1 MKKKKI
7 LRTIFTLMML
17 LMLCGCGNVSE
28 APAPEDDTEKEEAE
42 MYEVDYLG
50 CKDDFKKAKDS
61 YKEGKKVTLYYDVIA
76 TDTDY
81 TFYLDDEVL
90 DVDYSD
96 SKGYIIT
103 FIMPDHDVTLRVES
117 RNTMEPP
124 MDELLE
130 KLLAESGASE
140 SDVVSFIRD
149 DFDED
154 GTDEAFAIIGKETE
168 EFGDRLP
175 IEGAAWFVGAYDCK
189 ELHHSS
195 GLGINNE
202 IRFMTVGGTN
212 FVMFDDIYVSEGYTI
227 VYYVSDSLVKEAD
240 FSGYGMVAPGDD
252 EDRFTITDSSYD
264 MYLDTEL
271 GFCMG
276 HTWKRYYFF
285 YDDWYDGFYEFAGT
299 DIDAETAEYWC
310 GFDIVG
316 ELIPDDAQIN
326 NIFCRGNG
334 LIVINYEIE
343 KEDGCIYYYHYIY
356 DFLNDSMIDDYGNV
370 VENGEPCDGVVLN
383 HLVPGMESYPEV
395 PGPNDTYWYG
405 TANG

>member
-1 MKKKKI
+1 MKMKKLLCQI
-7 LRTIFTLMML
+7 LISMML
-17 LMLCGCGNVSE
+17 LILCGCGDVSE
-28 APAPEDDTEKEEAE
+28 APTPDPEDEEETE

-61 YKEGKKVTLYYDVIA
+61 YEEGKKVTLYYDIIA

-124 MDELLE
+124 MDELLV
-130 KLLAESGASE
+130 KLLAEAEASE
-140 SDVVSFIRD
+140 SDVISFIRD
-149 DFDED
+149 DFDGD

-168 EFGDRLP
+168 EFGDRMP
-175 IEGAAWFVGAYDCK
+175 VEGAVWFVGAGECK
-189 ELHHSS
+189 QLHHSV

-202 IRFMTVGGTN
+202 IRYMTEGGVN
-212 FVMFDDIYVSEGYTI
+212 FVMFDEIFVSESYTY
-227 VYYVSDSLVKEAD
+227 VYYVEDSNVKEAA
-240 FSGYGMVAPGDD
+240 FSGYGWVGPDD
-252 EDRFTITDSSYD
+252 KEDRFMITDSSYD
-264 MYLDTEL
+264 MYYDPEL

-285 YDDWYDGFYEFAGT
+285 YDDFYAGFYEYAGT
-299 DIDAETAEYWC
+299 EVDADTAEYWC
-310 GFDIVG
+310 GFDIVD
-316 ELIPDDAQIN
+316 EFIPGDAQIN
-326 NIFCRGNG
+326 DIFCRGNG

-343 KEDGCIYYYHYIY
+343 KEDGCIHYYHYIY
-356 DFLNDSMIDDYGNV
+356 DFLNDSLIDDYGQIP
-370 VENGEPCDGVVLN
+370 EDGEPCDGVLLN

-395 PGPNDTYWYG
+395 PGPGDTYWYG